1 MHTIEFYLVYRNYEI
16 LICATTRMNPED
28 IMQSENPDTKGKELY
43 YSTFM
48 RNLE

>member
-1 MHTIEFYLVYRNYEI
+1 MHTIEFYLVFRKYEI
-16 LICATTRMNPED
+16 LIYATTCMNPED

-48 RNLE
+48 KNLE